1 MNYDRPIVLSIA
13 GFDPSGGAGVLADVK
28 TFEQF
33 KCLGMAV
40 VTSLTEQTEDK
51 FLGVEWLKA
60 EKIISQLKPL
70 IEQYDVE
77 FVKVGIIESV
87 ETLQEVVN
95 WLKQQKPNVK
105 IVWDPVISASA
116 GPMFLKNLDAVP
128 IAIGIQALMKSLFL
142 IAPNVKEAKI
152 LGKKEDPKEAAE
164 FLAKFCNV
172 LLKGGHSEEEKGV
185 DYLYTNE
192 KVIQIDGTK
201 EKLDPK
207 HGSGCI
213 LSSAITANLALGL
226 SLEEACRNGKKYI
239 EQILKSNSDL
249 LAYHVQ

>member
-1 MNYDRPIVLSIA
+1 MKYDRPIVLSIA

-28 TFEQF
+28 TFEQH

-51 FLGVEWLKA
+51 FIDVQWLKA

-70 IEQYDVE
+70 VEQYDIE

-87 ETLQEVVN
+87 ETLQEIVN

-116 GPMFLKNLDAVP
+116 GPMFLKNVEPDKL
-128 IAIGIQALMKSLFL
+128 QKLMKNLHL
-142 IAPNVKEAKI
+142 ITPNVKEAKI
-152 LGKKEDPKEAAE
+152 LGKKDDPKEAAE
-164 FLAKFCNV
+164 FLATFCNV
-172 LLKGGHSEEEKGV
+172 LLKGGHSETEKGI
-185 DYLYTNE
+185 DFLYANG
-192 KVIQIDGTK
+192 KVIKIENTK
-201 EKLDPK
+201 EELPAK

-213 LSSAITANLALGL
+213 LSSAIVANLALGQ
-226 SLEEACRNGKKYI
+226 SIEDACRNGKKYI
-239 EQILKSNSDL
+239 EQILKSNSEL

>member
-1 MNYDRPIVLSIA
+1 MTYNRPIVLSIA

-28 TFEQF
+28 TFEQH

-51 FLGVEWLKA
+51 FFDVEWLKA
-60 EKIISQLKPL
+60 GKIISQLKPI
-70 IEQYDVE
+70 IEQYDVT
-77 FVKVGIIESV
+77 FIKVGIIESV

-95 WLKQQKPNVK
+95 WLKQQKPKVK

-116 GPMFLKNLDAVP
+116 GPMFLKNVDPDKLQD
-128 IAIGIQALMKSLFL
+128 LMKSLYL
-142 IAPNVKEAKI
+142 ITPNVKEAKI
-152 LGKKEDPKEAAE
+152 LGKKEDPKEAAK
-164 FLAKFCNV
+164 FLATFCNV
-172 LLKGGHSEEEKGV
+172 LLKGGHSETEKGI
-185 DYLYTNE
+185 DFLYAE
-192 KVIQIDGTK
+192 GKVVKIEDSK
-201 EKLDPK
+201 EELPAK

-213 LSSAITANLALGL
+213 LSSAITANLALGQNV
-226 SLEEACRNGKKYI
+226 EDACRNGKKYI

>member
-1 MNYDRPIVLSIA
+1 MNYKRPIVLSIA

-28 TFEQF
+28 TFEQH

-40 VTSLTEQTEDK
+40 ITSLTEQTEDK
-51 FLGVEWLKA
+51 FFDLQWLKA

-70 IEQYDVE
+70 VEQYDIE

-105 IVWDPVISASA
+105 IIWDPVISASA
-116 GPMFLKNLDAVP
+116 GPMFLKNIDADTL
-128 IAIGIQALMKSLFL
+128 QKLMKSLYL
-142 IAPNVKEAKI
+142 ITPNVKEAKI
-152 LGKKEDPKEAAE
+152 LGEKEDSKEAAE
-164 FLAKFCNV
+164 YLALFCNV
-172 LLKGGHSEEEKGV
+172 LLKGGHSETEKGI
-185 DYLYTNE
+185 DFLFTEGKIIRIENE
-192 KVIQIDGTK
+192 PGELK
-201 EKLDPK
+201 PK

-213 LSSAITANLALGL
+213 LSSAITANLALGK
-226 SLEEACRNGKKYI
+226 SVEEACRKGKKYI